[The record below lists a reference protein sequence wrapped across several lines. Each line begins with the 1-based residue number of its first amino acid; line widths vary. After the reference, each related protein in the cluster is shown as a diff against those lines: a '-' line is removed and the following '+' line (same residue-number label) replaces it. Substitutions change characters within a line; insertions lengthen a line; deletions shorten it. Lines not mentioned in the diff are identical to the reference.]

1 MDRKCGFDVE
11 RQYFLAL
18 KVESFSVIYSAEA
31 DLEAGWTSE
40 SKKQKQAGKKEEKRP
55 NSDF

>member
-1 MDRKCGFDVE
+1 ME

-40 SKKQKQAGKKEEKRP
+40 SKKQKQAGKKQEKRP